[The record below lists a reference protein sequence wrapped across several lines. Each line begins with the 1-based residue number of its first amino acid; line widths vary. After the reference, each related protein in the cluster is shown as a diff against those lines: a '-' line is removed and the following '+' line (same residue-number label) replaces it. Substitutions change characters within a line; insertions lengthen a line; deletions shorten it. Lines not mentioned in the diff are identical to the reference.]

1 MRVAQ
6 KLAELDPDCRAPAS
20 QRPEW
25 APPQGV
31 TVGAAR
37 DPAEHAADD
46 LAARVLRK
54 LSTPAGSGHAGAGP
68 VHSQQPQHDDSVHR
82 AASAEA
88 SSSAIAGEFEADPK
102 ASADLRGSLGKGQAL
117 AAPLRG
123 RLERGFGRS
132 LSGVKVHTDGNAG
145 RLADSFGAEAFTHG
159 KDVFFGRN
167 RFDPESPSGQ
177 SLLVHELAHVVQG
190 GGQQPVRRKLK
201 GTLAAVEAGQGKAGG
216 AEKFF
221 RTDYGKI
228 VNKLKAY
235 EKREDKVLTQK
246 SFGRLGDDRF
256 WMEKALRDLMKMIDE
271 WLAENDKYADEQTR
285 ASQGSNLWSKYGNLY
300 NDALSNND
308 DARREKVE
316 KTVRG
321 GKNTQRARAL
331 TMLRPRLAAELQD
344 LSDPV
349 SYFQSQQLAD
359 KNLDRTGDFTKDDA
373 VGGAQ
378 NRLDQVQYKGGKK
391 GYFIADKT
399 QNMNIAEGAM
409 GTGIDQVDP
418 QMGAR
423 SVASSRLAKL
433 FGATELVDV
442 QFATHS
448 SATNIKGKP
457 LKDSLAKMG
466 VVSEQAQGV
475 EASELMYARGGK
487 ERKDFEGKT
496 GDSSKVADLSDPTLQ
511 RSLNVLQ
518 MLDYISLQM
527 DRHTKNF
534 YIATDAK
541 GKVIGVKGIDLDI
554 SFGQSGKGGD
564 VEPSGM
570 RGHFMGVPQL
580 ADAKF
585 RAKVLTITPDQIS
598 KCLTG
603 LISPAEVSACLERFA
618 HLQKVLREMDPKKIV
633 QEGGWNAD
641 TVQAQI
647 GQKNYI
653 DKLNLGTVED
663 EYGEVVEE
671 LTRKLDNSER
681 DAIRTH
687 VRPLVD
693 KGTLTVGQGKAV
705 ARVLANSFATNTFWE
720 RLRTVRYAAN
730 DDRQKANR
738 DYEKLVEDKKA
749 LAPGTDS
756 KDLDEQIMTADLARQ
771 EKAAINTAR
780 SKDYESAIET
790 FVKTIADYAV
800 RRASRQKPKQP
811 ERRPSLGAH
820 RKSTGANV

>member
-1 MRVAQ
+1 MAKMRVAQ
-6 KLAELDPDCRAPAS
+6 KLAELSADHSAPEAK
-20 QRPEW
+20 RPEW

-31 TVGAAR
+31 TVGAAH

-54 LSTPAGSGHAGAGP
+54 LSMPAGMMAAPAPAPPEH
-68 VHSQQPQHDDSVHR
+68 QHDDSVHR
-82 AASAEA
+82 AASNPL
-88 SSSAIAGEFEADPK
+88 AGEFEADPK
-102 ASADLRGSLGKGQAL
+102 TSAQLRGSIGKGRSL
-117 AAPLRG
+117 NGPLRG
-123 RLERGFGRS
+123 QLERGFGTS
-132 LSGVKVHTDGNAG
+132 LSGVKLHTDANAG

-159 KDVFFGRN
+159 KDVFFGRD
-167 RFDPESPSGQ
+167 RFNPGSTSGR

-190 GGQQPVRRKLK
+190 GAQPVRRKLK
-201 GTLAAVEAGQGKAGG
+201 GTLNAVEAGQGKASG

-246 SFGRLGDDRF
+246 GFGRMGDDRF
-256 WMEKALRDLMKMIDE
+256 WMEKTLRDLMKMIDE
-271 WLAENDKYADEQTR
+271 WLAENDKFANEEERKKQN
-285 ASQGSNLWSKYGNLY
+285 SKLWRDYGNLY
-300 NDALSNND
+300 NDALAEGD

-316 KTVRG
+316 QKARG

-349 SYFQSQQLAD
+349 SYFQSKQLAD
-359 KNLDRTGDFTKDDA
+359 TNLDRTSGFTKDDA

-378 NRLDQVQYKGGKK
+378 NRLDQVQYQGGKK
-391 GYFIADKT
+391 GYFIADKA
-399 QNMNIAEGAM
+399 QNLNIAEGAM
-409 GTGIDQVDP
+409 STRIDQVDP

-448 SATNIKGKP
+448 SNTNLKGKP
-457 LKDSLAKMG
+457 LKESLAKMG

-496 GDSSKVADLSDPTLQ
+496 DASKVVSLDDPTLQ

-527 DRHTKNF
+527 DRHTRNF

-554 SFGQSGKGGD
+554 SFGKSGENGKVD
-564 VEPSGM
+564 PGM
-570 RGHFMGVPQL
+570 RGHFVGVPQL

-585 RAKVLTITPDQIS
+585 RTKVLTVTPDEIK
-598 KCLTG
+598 KCLDG
-603 LISPAEVSACLERFA
+603 LISPAEVSACIERFTY
-618 HLQKVLREMDPKKIV
+618 LQNVLRGMDPKKVV
-633 QEGGWNAD
+633 QEGGWNAE
-641 TVQAQI
+641 TAKEQI

-663 EYGEVVEE
+663 EYAEQIEPVIKH
-671 LTRKLDNSER
+671 LAYDER
-681 DAIRTH
+681 VAIQEA
-687 VRPLVD
+687 VRPHVD
-693 KGTLTVGQGKAV
+693 KGTFTVGQGKAV
-705 ARVLANSFATNTFWE
+705 VKVLANSFATQPLWD
-720 RLRTVRYAAN
+720 RLRAAKESTN
-730 DDRQKANR
+730 KDRFDADKVF
-738 DYEKLVEDKKA
+738 EKLEADKKGLGPDQDA
-749 LAPGTDS
+749 
-756 KDLDEQIMTADLARQ
+756 KDLDEKIMAADLARQ
-771 EKAAINTAR
+771 EKLAISKAA
-780 SKDYESAIET
+780 SKEYDEAVKT
-790 FVKTIADYAV
+790 FVKSIVDYAL
-800 RRASRQKPKQP
+800 RRATGQKPRMP
-811 ERRPSLGAH
+811 NRPPPPVPTKPRALS
-820 RKSTGANV
+820 GANG